1 MYYHR
6 QMLFEKGSLEE
17 QWRLTPPHKAGVTV
31 LPGTERAPA
40 AQVKGT
46 DSLQSKPAL
55 LETCTLLSLLCS
67 YSHLVLET
75 RRLRR
80 LCCRNCGAGFP
91 LPASGTA
98 FRVPSP
104 PLKAS
109 AWLPSDSAPSR
120 RPLPCA
126 LRTGNP
132 GSVCL
137 AHVKCH

>member
-1 MYYHR
+1 MAVDAAMQGGCHCVAWDR
-6 QMLFEKGSLEE
+6 KGPS
-17 QWRLTPPHKAGVTV
+17 GS
-31 LPGTERAPA
+31 G
-40 AQVKGT
+40 KGHGRCT

-55 LETCTLLSLLCS
+55 LETCTLLSLLYS
-67 YSHLVLET
+67 YSHLVLGA
-75 RRLRR
+75 RRLRW

-109 AWLPSDSAPSR
+109 TWLPSDSAPSR

-126 LRTGNP
+126 VRTRNL

-137 AHVKCH
+137 AHVECH